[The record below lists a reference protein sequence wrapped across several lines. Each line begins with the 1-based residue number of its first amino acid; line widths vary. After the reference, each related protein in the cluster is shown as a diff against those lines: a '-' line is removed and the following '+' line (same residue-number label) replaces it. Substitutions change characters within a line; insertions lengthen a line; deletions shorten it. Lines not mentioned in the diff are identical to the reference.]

1 MKMYL
6 FTFQIPELKPLTKR
20 QRKAVYMCAFE
31 ALFAEQ
37 PSTLRTCNL
46 WVIGGIAIGA
56 LAGGLAVAGG
66 ISWQFAALGKT
77 LPVVI
82 AGCLAGAVAGSLLG
96 AQWIH
101 GRLRPYFRRVLE
113 ERQEEIA
120 RIPTLNRRPP
130 I

>member
-1 MKMYL
+1 MKFY
-6 FTFQIPELKPLTKR
+6 FCFSQIPELKPLTKR

-37 PSTLRTCNL
+37 PSALRTCTL
-46 WVIGGIAIGA
+46 WVFGGIAVGA

-66 ISWQFAALGKT
+66 VSWPFAGLGRT

-82 AGCLAGAVAGSLLG
+82 AGGLAGAVAGSLLG
-96 AQWIH
+96 NHWLHA
-101 GRLRPYFRRVLE
+101 RMRPYFRRVLE

-120 RIPTLNRRPP
+120 SIH
-130 I
+130 